1 MVTKLRIRT
10 RLQVG
15 LMANLMAQARPELDI
30 ESSGSPRA
38 QKSLV
43 RSTSSQLSL
52 LLFQKMAITL
62 AQQLISHLEAKI
74 AAMPNDP
81 DKFLMSTK
89 LKEHSDILR
98 VRFCF
103 VILIETYCLDYFAE
117 CLIIGLRPFSPR
129 LFTEGRLSSNLAVL
143 KKLILLIPLS
153 PGIKIETKNSCR
165 SKYVSCQCTRDK

>member
-1 MVTKLRIRT
+1 
-10 RLQVG
+10 
-15 LMANLMAQARPELDI
+15 MANLMAQARPELDI